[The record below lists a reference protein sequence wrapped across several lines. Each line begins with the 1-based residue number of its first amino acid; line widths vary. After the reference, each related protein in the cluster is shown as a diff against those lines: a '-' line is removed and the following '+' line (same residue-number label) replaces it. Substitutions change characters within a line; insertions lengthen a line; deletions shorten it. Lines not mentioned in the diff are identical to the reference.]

1 MLKGQLWATSDI
13 NLVNQAMMQ
22 GFKVIY
28 LGDPLT
34 IDPVYKERFVIST
47 ALTPDYQTLSLL
59 VDGNIDGF
67 VQMYM
72 LALNS
77 ASAMEMFSAIFAC
90 LYRGSSVIFYLPP
103 EASGLNFVP
112 YLLQF
117 IEYNFGVTTQ
127 TSTTQ
132 FSFNPDFA
140 TGRIIEFLYLNNLVS
155 AQEYLFHASGISQ
168 NTIRKLVNDLRPV
181 VQDPTNLDQVL
192 NWFRNYKKQ
201 LIDANKPL
209 INGIQYAGEVSD
221 YKCC

>member
-28 LGDPLT
+28 LGDPISL
-34 IDPVYKERFVIST
+34 DPTYKERFVVST
-47 ALTPDYQTLSLL
+47 ALTPDYETLSLM

-67 VQMYM
+67 VQMYI
-72 LALNS
+72 LSLNTP
-77 ASAMEMFSAIFAC
+77 SAMEMLSAIFAC
-90 LYRGSSVIFYLPP
+90 LYRGSNVIFFVPP
-103 EASGLNFVP
+103 EASGLNFAP

-117 IEYNFGVTTQ
+117 IEYNFGITTQ
-127 TSTTQ
+127 TNTTQ
-132 FSFNPDFA
+132 FMFNPEYA
-140 TGRIIEFLYLNNLVS
+140 GKIIEFLYLSNLVS
-155 AQEYLFHASGISQ
+155 AQEYLIHATTM
-168 NTIRKLVNDLRPV
+168 NEPAIRKLVNDLRPV
-181 VQDPTNLDQVL
+181 VKDPTDLNQILD
-192 NWFRNYKKQ
+192 WFRNYKKQ